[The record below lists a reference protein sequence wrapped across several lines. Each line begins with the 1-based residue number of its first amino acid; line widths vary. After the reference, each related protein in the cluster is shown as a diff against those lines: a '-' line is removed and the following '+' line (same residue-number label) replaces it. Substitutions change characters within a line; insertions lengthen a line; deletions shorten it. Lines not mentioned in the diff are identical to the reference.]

1 MHSSDGR
8 LLKGKTIAVVDN
20 DIAVCD
26 SMCALLKA
34 NDIQARTY
42 VSGKRFLQEA
52 PNLACAIIDY
62 HMSGLNGL
70 ELASELRK
78 RAATVPIIIITAS
91 LDPALGQRASAVGI
105 DQVLRKP
112 FALGVLLDAIRNELA

>member
-8 LLKGKTIAVVDN
+8 LLKGKTIAIVDD

-26 SMCALLKA
+26 SMCALLEA
-34 NDIQARTY
+34 YEIHVRTY
-42 VSGKRFLQEA
+42 VSGKCFLQEV

-91 LDPALGQRASAVGI
+91 LDSTLGQRAAAVGI
-105 DQVLRKP
+105 NQVLRKP
-112 FALGVLLDAIRNELA
+112 FALEALLDAIRNELA